1 MTKSTGLW
9 MTATGLSL
17 IMAQAASAQAV
28 APGGG
33 PAAMEARIRSLEA
46 AVQMLRAELA
56 ASRAGTGSAAMGT
69 GPVAPLSAGGA
80 APVQT
85 AQGGQGGQGGQG
97 IAPGTAAAAP
107 IASQATAAASPVAGE
122 GFRIGSTT
130 LKIGGFVKLWMGVN
144 DFDGGVV
151 PNNSVGRDFYFP
163 PLIPVGGVSEGRQ
176 FEAHAKQSR
185 IQLATSTPIGD
196 HLLKGLI
203 EMDFQVVPGT
213 QGNQR
218 VVNGYDLGLRRAFFT
233 YDNWLFGQE
242 WTTFQYVGALPETTN
257 FVGPAEGSVFVRQAQ
272 IRYTKAISPQL
283 ELAVALENPEAT
295 TTGLTDFALFDNGDD
310 RLPDLAARALFKPAF
325 GEFSLSGL
333 FRKLTY
339 DAGTYGDSTTGWG
352 VSFAGKVPFGP
363 KKRYDLR
370 FMLTHGSGIGRYVG
384 LGLAP
389 DAVHGLAADARLDA
403 VDVTAGF
410 AALRLGWT
418 DALRST
424 VSYSFQDADYPD
436 RYVFTGGSK
445 SARSYAGNLFY
456 SPVKALDLGV
466 EYRRG
471 RRELI
476 SGRAGN
482 VDIAEFAAK
491 YAF

>member
-1 MTKSTGLW
+1 MTNGMRIRGAAAIVSI
-9 MTATGLSL
+9 GLSGGA
-17 IMAQAASAQAV
+17 MAQV
-28 APGGG
+28 G
-33 PAAMEARIRSLEA
+33 PAADSGAMEARIRSLEA
-46 AVQMLRAELA
+46 AVAALRTELAISRGGGATTAAATDVAPLSSGGPTPVTTAQATPGGQATAPGSAAAVPA
-56 ASRAGTGSAAMGT
+56 ASRAS
-69 GPVAPLSAGGA
+69 
-80 APVQT
+80 
-85 AQGGQGGQGGQG
+85 
-97 IAPGTAAAAP
+97 
-107 IASQATAAASPVAGE
+107 AAASPVAGE
-122 GFRIGSTT
+122 GFRIGGTT
-130 LKIGGFVKLWMGVN
+130 LKLGGYVKLWAGVN
-144 DFDGGVV
+144 DYDGGVI

-242 WTTFQYVGALPETTN
+242 WTTFQNVAVLPETTN
-257 FVGPAEGSVFVRQAQ
+257 FVGPAEGTVFVRQAQ
-272 IRYTKAISPQL
+272 VRYTKTVSPQL
-283 ELAVALENPEAT
+283 ELAVALENPET
-295 TTGLTDFALFDNGDD
+295 TSSGLGEFALFDNGDD
-310 RLPDLAARALFKPAF
+310 RMPDLAARALYTPAF

-333 FRKLTY
+333 FRRLSY
-339 DAGTYGDSTTGWG
+339 DTGSYGDSTTGWG

-363 KKRYDLR
+363 GKRYDLR

-389 DAVHGLAADARLDA
+389 DAVHGAVADSRLDT

-418 DALRST
+418 PTLRST
-424 VSYSFQDADYPD
+424 LSYSFQDADYPA
-436 RYVFTGGSK
+436 RYVFDGGTK

-456 SPVKALDLGV
+456 SPVKALDIGI

-471 RRELI
+471 RRELL
-476 SGRAGN
+476 SGQAGN
-482 VDIAEFAAK
+482 VDLAEFAAK